1 MRNFSRDFREMIVS
15 IFNMEYLED
24 EDDGSQPDENL
35 AASQDYPEHS
45 QSRDSNT
52 MKICSCCKFKTR
64 DNVEYKDHMSLH
76 AKCVQCG
83 MYFGDE
89 TTLSLHHKAFH
100 ALKPCE
106 KCGKDILEA
115 NMKKHLNGHMIQRDF
130 KVVVSKGKVKA
141 RGKEKDELEP
151 KVAKVTGY
159 RLFIKCKRP
168 EVRNEH
174 PDATPQEMIR
184 FLNEAWNKEKAAG
197 EKSDWDNKAKNG
209 FDEDTRAN
217 EISEVGQVEIAQRKK
232 NHEIQKCT
240 ICGLMIANLNVHMRL
255 HSGEE
260 TLVIDQE
267 VNTEQVA
274 GTVEENPEIDLE
286 VDGEPEVAIETAA
299 IEENPEIGADE
310 EGFQPGTIVMVKRKT
325 IHWPGKVVSRN
336 GSMVEVMIY
345 DKARTKDTKHSKF
358 LMPFT
363 VDIAVCEGRGS
374 VWVKA
379 WKEAKVEFEA
389 ELAKKK

>member
-1 MRNFSRDFREMIVS
+1 METIKLGSIFFNLCIRELEKAELIIEQNMASKPHGRETDISVEDLEDIEEDLEIPETQEDKLKVLLDLFKDKGLVTLTKYIKVFTLQGNSQILAVAHSKLNSDYNKIFKKLNIKPDDEEIKHIKSFTRPNEEQMSGKNTMVATVCKIFHMRNFSRDFREMIVS

-168 EVRNEH
+168 EIRNEH

-197 EKSDWDNKAKNG
+197 KKSDWDNKAKHG
-209 FDEDTRAN
+209 FDEDTCAN
-217 EISEVGQVEIAQRKK
+217 EISE
-232 NHEIQKCT
+232 
-240 ICGLMIANLNVHMRL
+240 
-255 HSGEE
+255 
-260 TLVIDQE
+260 
-267 VNTEQVA
+267 
-274 GTVEENPEIDLE
+274 
-286 VDGEPEVAIETAA
+286 
-299 IEENPEIGADE
+299 
-310 EGFQPGTIVMVKRKT
+310 
-325 IHWPGKVVSRN
+325 
-336 GSMVEVMIY
+336 
-345 DKARTKDTKHSKF
+345 
-358 LMPFT
+358 
-363 VDIAVCEGRGS
+363 
-374 VWVKA
+374 
-379 WKEAKVEFEA
+379 
-389 ELAKKK
+389 